1 MLISNDLF
9 ENVLVNPMLDGAG
22 ELCVVSGFATAAMA
36 FRHMQYAKEK
46 EHNIKVRLLVGMCPS
61 AGMPVSNHHG
71 LKKLVE
77 DDFRDSF
84 MCSYI
89 AKPPAVHSKTYVWLR
104 DGEPVFGF
112 VGSANYTQTAFGEKQ
127 REVMTPC
134 DPDSAYQYYH
144 SLVSDSIYCTHNDV
158 DDLISV
164 YREQRERHET
174 SESETLPPEVSGLER
189 VKVSLLTK
197 DGRVPPRS
205 GLNWGQRSSRDPN
218 QAYLS
223 LRAEVYS
230 TDFFPERGTPFT
242 VLTDD
247 GKTII
252 CSRAQDHGK
261 GIHTPHNNAL
271 LGEYFRNRLGLA
283 SGALVYADDLR
294 RYGRSDVHF
303 YKIDDETYYMDFST
317 K

>member
-9 ENVLVNPMLDGAG
+9 DNVLAGPMLDGGG

-46 EHNIKVRLLVGMCPS
+46 ERDIKVRLLVGMCPS

-71 LKKLVE
+71 FKKLVE
-77 DDFRDSF
+77 DDFRDRF
-84 MCSYI
+84 ECSYI
-89 AKPPAVHSKTYVWLR
+89 AKPPAVHSKTYVWLQ
-104 DGEPVFGF
+104 DGTPACGF
-112 VGSANYTQTAFGEKQ
+112 TGSANYTQTAFGKKQ
-127 REVMTPC
+127 REIMTPC
-134 DPDSAYQYYH
+134 DPVAAYDYYQ
-144 SLVSDSIYCTHNDV
+144 SLLSDAIYCTHNSV

-164 YREQRERHET
+164 YREQSEKHET

-189 VKVSLLTK
+189 VKVSLLAR
-197 DGRVPPRS
+197 DGEVPSTS
-205 GLNWGQRSSRDPN
+205 GLNWGQRTGRDPN

-223 LRAEVYS
+223 LKSDVYNAG
-230 TDFFPERGTPFT
+230 FFPERKAHFT

-247 GKTII
+247 GKVII

-283 SGALVYADDLR
+283 SGAVVVADDLR

-317 K
+317 E